1 MQIYAITRGVIH
13 DVNLMITQLQGK
25 YFPFKGR
32 LGGDANSTTA
42 SKELKD
48 YALAVG
54 VRPIQLWEI
63 AYPVAYHDHMCS
75 TLFGETRPDSITNWR
90 AMGIKALQTGLN
102 IKKINYTYDAN
113 KVMPLYKN
121 NVEIAA
127 VGQKEDYWRGKN
139 DEVLD
144 HYEEGAFEGI

>member
-1 MQIYAITRGVIH
+1 MQTYCITRGVIH
-13 DVNLMITQLQGK
+13 DVNLLITQLQGK

-32 LGGDANSTTA
+32 LNGE
-42 SKELKD
+42 KELKD

-63 AYPVAYHDHMCS
+63 AYPAAFHDHMCS

-90 AMGIKALQTGLN
+90 ALGIKALQKGLN
-102 IKKINYTYDAN
+102 VKSIKYNYDKE

-144 HYEEGAFEGI
+144 HYEEGSFEGI